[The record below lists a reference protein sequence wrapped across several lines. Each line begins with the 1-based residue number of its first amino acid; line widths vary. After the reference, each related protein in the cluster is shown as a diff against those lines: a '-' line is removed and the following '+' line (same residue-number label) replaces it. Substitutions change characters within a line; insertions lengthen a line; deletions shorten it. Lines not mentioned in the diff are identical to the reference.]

1 MSISSNIET
10 DERSREENRDVQT
23 VEASCQTPIATGDSS
38 ATPTGDSSASM
49 AQNSPKVEEAGEF
62 EEFTLDDIEVIESK
76 VFA

>member
-10 DERSREENRDVQT
+10 DARSREENRDVQT
-23 VEASCQTPIATGDSS
+23 VETSCP
-38 ATPTGDSSASM
+38 ATPTEPSCASM
-49 AQNSPKVEEAGEF
+49 AENLHKVEEAGEF